1 MVARKVDVA
10 QVLLWGHRIGAVY
23 WDPADNVAAFEYEPD
38 FQGSGIE
45 IAPLMM
51 PLSPRIYRFQS
62 LSGTSFQGLPGLL
75 ADSLPDDFGNAIID
89 QWLVREGRDVADFS
103 PVERL
108 CYIGQ
113 RGTGALEFR
122 PATRRA
128 PRGSV
133 ALEIGSLV
141 DLAQEV
147 LSRRDGLKVQV
158 GGDGKAFDDILRVGT
173 SAGGARAKAVVAWN
187 PDTDEMRSGQVK
199 APAGFQYW
207 LLKFDGVANR
217 EHGLSDPQGY
227 GKIEYAYYR
236 MALAAGMQMMP
247 CRLLQENGRS
257 HFMTLRFDRHADGE
271 KIHMQSLYAM
281 SHLDNQLPGAHSY
294 EQALQVIRQLD
305 MPRKS
310 LQEQFRRMVFNVVAR
325 NQDDH
330 TKNIAFLMDKDG
342 EWRLAPAFDV
352 IYAFNPSGAWTSS
365 HQMSINGTRDDF
377 ALDDLLRVAERFSV
391 ETPERIIGE
400 VEHAVSGWS
409 GFAES
414 AGVAE
419 NAAAKIG
426 AMHRFP
432 GRSAETRR

>member
-1 MVARKVDVA
+1 VVSRKVDVA

-23 WDPADNVAAFEYEPD
+23 WDAAENVAAFEYEPD
-38 FQGSGIE
+38 FQESGIE
-45 IAPLMM
+45 VAPLTM
-51 PLSPRIYRFQS
+51 PLSPRIYRFPS

-141 DLAQEV
+141 DLAQDV
-147 LSRRDGLKVQV
+147 LSRRDGLQVQMHD
-158 GGDGKAFDDILRVGT
+158 DGKALDDILRVGT

-187 PDTDEMRSGQVK
+187 PDNDELRSGQVR
-199 APAGFQYW
+199 APRGFQYW
-207 LLKFDGVANR
+207 LLKFDGVANGG
-217 EHGLSDPQGY
+217 HGLRDPQGY
-227 GKIEYAYYR
+227 GKIEYAYHR
-236 MALAAGMQMMP
+236 MALAAGLEMMP

-257 HFMTLRFDRHADGE
+257 HFMTLRFDRHPDGE
-271 KIHMQSLYAM
+271 KIHMQSLFAM

-305 MPRKS
+305 LPPES
-310 LQEQFRRMVFNVVAR
+310 LQEQYRRMVFNVVAR

-330 TKNIAFLMDKDG
+330 TKNIAFLMEKSG

-352 IYAFNPSGAWTSS
+352 IYAFNPSGDWTSR
-365 HQMSINGTRDDF
+365 HQMTINGLRDEF
-377 ALDDLLRVAERFSV
+377 ALQDLLQVAARFDI
-391 ETPERIIGE
+391 EAPQRIIDE
-400 VEHAVSGWS
+400 VEQAVADWFE
-409 GFAES
+409 FAKS
-414 AGVAE
+414 AGISANVTAGI
-419 NAAAKIG
+419 AK
-426 AMHRFP
+426 MHRFF
-432 GRSAETRR
+432 RSGIPVRR